1 MTRIPIKNLLLTALH
16 LLICCAV
23 SAAAICI
30 QYLFMKPTGETVSSF
45 LFSSEIYKANP
56 LMWVLGALLG
66 FIGLTAVLRRWL
78 RQDFCC
84 ALEHHP
90 VWIVLWFIL
99 ALLGIVLM
107 LAGNVFMLVLHL
119 GIMGSISFGRYDTL
133 VNSCSVIFPAYTFI
147 LLLILCILTIRNKKA
162 VQPNAV

>member
-1 MTRIPIKNLLLTALH
+1 MTRTPIKNLLLTALH

-78 RQDFCC
+78 RQDFC
-84 ALEHHP
+84 
-90 VWIVLWFIL
+90 WIVLWFIL

-119 GIMGSISFGRYDTL
+119 GIMGNISFGRYDTL

-162 VQPNAV
+162 AQPNAV